1 MTDKL
6 SNKLETVAG
15 IDIAKETFNVFII
28 VPNIVNDRIRQNMH
42 YCTYER
48 DSRGI
53 SRAIEFCKQNN
64 VRQVVIEST
73 SIYHIALVN
82 AFRSQ
87 KFVTNVINS
96 GLVRS
101 AVKKPKRDK
110 LDARRLAELLIRG
123 ELSAGGDLK
132 PSYIPDSKFEIE
144 IRKLCRLQDNL
155 SHELTRVKNRIHK
168 IFDASGLNLRKIVGT
183 FIAQSTLYVIS
194 SIIRNEAPDLFIKS
208 LKRKQKISATEKRK
222 LESYFTK
229 ENSKLKEFLN
239 SAAVLISDVDRLM
252 LKSLVKQFNNSND
265 LYKQFD
271 DQIKQLIYDLPEGL
285 HKRFEIAKSLP
296 GIADH
301 LGIRI
306 AVEFG
311 DLTRFKNRRQVS
323 SYTGLEPYVVSSG
336 GKAHI
341 RGITKS
347 GNKHLRA
354 HLFLA
359 AEIASRHNPKFRSY
373 YKKLRQRGRKYNQA
387 ICAIARKIAVEY
399 YFLVKKQVYYDID
412 KHDLKYTHIKD
423 W

>member
-1 MTDKL
+1 M
-6 SNKLETVAG
+6 
-15 IDIAKETFNVFII
+15 
-28 VPNIVNDRIRQNMH
+28 
-42 YCTYER
+42 
-48 DSRGI
+48 
-53 SRAIEFCKQNN
+53 
-64 VRQVVIEST
+64 
-73 SIYHIALVN
+73 
-82 AFRSQ
+82 
-87 KFVTNVINS
+87 
-96 GLVRS
+96 
-101 AVKKPKRDK
+101 
-110 LDARRLAELLIRG
+110 IRG

-144 IRKLCRLQDNL
+144 LRKLCRLQDNL
-155 SHELTRVKNRIHK
+155 SHELTRVKNPIHK
-168 IFDASGLNLRKIVGT
+168 VFDASGLNLRKIVGT
-183 FIAQSTLYVIS
+183 FNAQSTLYIVD
-194 SIIRNEAPDLFIKS
+194 SIIRNETPDLFIKN
-208 LKRKQKISATEKRK
+208 LKRGRKISATEKRN

-229 ENSKLKEFLN
+229 ENSKLREFLN
-239 SAAVLISDVDRLM
+239 SATDLVSNVDRIM
-252 LKSLVKQFNNSND
+252 LKSLFKQFNDLNK

-271 DQIKQLIYDLPEGL
+271 DQIKQLTYDLPEGL
-285 HKRFEIAKSLP
+285 DKRFEIVKSLP

-306 AVEFG
+306 VVEFG

-359 AEIASRHNPKFRSY
+359 AIIASRHNPKFRSY
-373 YKKLRQRGRKYNQA
+373 YKKLRQRGRKFNQA
-387 ICAIARKIAVEY
+387 ICAIARKIVVEN
-399 YFLVKKQVYYDID
+399 YFLVKNQVYYDID